1 MDDSVLEEEGPLD
14 EFHLGD
20 DCSEVDSGE
29 VPPRPGTNSD
39 VSETGASSTGADGG
53 SPMHVDS

>member
-1 MDDSVLEEEGPLD
+1 MDDSVLEAEGPLD

-20 DCSEVDSGE
+20 DGSEVDSRE

-39 VSETGASSTGADGG
+39 VSESGASSAGAEGG